1 MRIALTGGAGF
12 VGSHIAEA
20 YLAAGHQVVVF
31 DNLSTGRRANVPRGA
46 TLHEVDLHSRQFERL
61 LREFRPDVVNHQAA
75 QASVKVSTGDP
86 VRDLEANG
94 GGTARVVALSA
105 DLGVR
110 KLIYASSGGT
120 VYGEPARLPLA
131 EDDAIQP
138 SSPYGLS
145 KWVGEQYVR
154 LYHRQRGLDF
164 TILRYSN
171 VFGPRQ
177 DPYGESG
184 VIAIFAAKLMAGTP
198 CSIDGDGEQRK
209 DYVYVADVAR
219 ANVLALEA
227 GSASTC
233 NIGSGVGTSVNEIY
247 RILLQATG
255 ANAPS
260 RHGPPRAGDVRNF
273 WLDCSLAASRLGWAP
288 KVGLEEGIRLTV
300 AAARDQELT
309 RR

>member
-12 VGSHIAEA
+12 VGSHVAEA
-20 YLAAGHQVVVF
+20 CLAAGHQVAVF
-31 DNLSTGRRANVPRGA
+31 DNLSTGRRANVPKGA
-46 TLHEVDLHSRQFERL
+46 TLHEVDVHSRQFERL
-61 LREFRPDVVNHQAA
+61 MREFRPEVVNHQAA

-94 GGTARVVALSA
+94 GATARVVALCA
-105 DLGVR
+105 ELGVR

-120 VYGEPARLPLA
+120 VYGEPTQMPVP
-131 EDDAIQP
+131 EDHAIQP
-138 SSPYGLS
+138 RSPYGLS

-154 LYHRQRGLDF
+154 LFHRQCGLDF

-184 VIAIFAAKLMAGTP
+184 VVAIFAAKLIAGTP
-198 CSIDGDGEQRK
+198 CTIDGDGEQRK

-219 ANVLALEA
+219 ANLMALEA
-227 GSASTC
+227 GSAATC

-247 RILLQATG
+247 RILLQTTG
-255 ANAPS
+255 ASAGA

-273 WLDCSLAASRLGWAP
+273 WLDCTRAARELGWMP